1 MSTITHNTSDHSVT
15 FSLAELAK
23 LEEERM
29 RSEESQR
36 ARARE
41 QEARERREE
50 EARRTAAE
58 ATRLATEAE
67 TRAKRDRAML
77 EEKAR
82 IEARERAAVEV
93 ARIEAE
99 GKARLEAENAQ
110 RAHELAILRVRTE
123 KSRSRVQ
130 AALIAALGVVLCG
143 GSVAAY
149 SASTRLDS
157 MKVEVEQLRDG
168 QGTLT
173 RERDAAREAAFSTL
187 DRRYASLRMSPLI
200 KEAEEA
206 RAAAEAAKNAI
217 DVKAL
222 EASRLRAFSDALDA
236 LQMRLDSLEK
246 IASLDRRHADLTAW
260 AADRRRS
267 EATEATRAAATRAK
281 ATPDDSAVRAYEGA
295 LNQLHDALARSTSS
309 TSTGPLPPTDKP
321 GRKCTDPNDPLCGLD
336 GRSL

>member
-1 MSTITHNTSDHSVT
+1 MSTITQNTSDNSVT

-29 RSEESQR
+29 RHDEMVR

-50 EARRTAAE
+50 EARRAAAE
-58 ATRLATEAE
+58 ATRLAAEAE
-67 TRAKRDRAML
+67 ARAKRERAEL

-99 GKARLEAENAQ
+99 GRARIEAENAQ

-130 AALIAALGVVLCG
+130 TALMAALGLVLCG
-143 GSVAAY
+143 SLGAY
-149 SASTRLDS
+149 SVSQRVDS
-157 MKVEVEQLRDG
+157 LKIEAEQLRDG
-168 QGTLT
+168 QTALT

-187 DRRYASLRMSPLI
+187 DRRYASLRMSAFI
-200 KEAEEA
+200 KEAEGA
-206 RAAAEAAKNAI
+206 RAAAESAKNAI

-222 EASRLRAFSDALDA
+222 ETTRLRAFSDALDA
-236 LQMRLDSLEK
+236 LQTRLDSLEK

-267 EATEATRAAATRAK
+267 DATEATRAAAARAK
-281 ATPDDSAVRAYEGA
+281 AMPDDSAVRAYEGA
-295 LNQLHDALARSTSS
+295 LNQLHDALARSTSPAGS
-309 TSTGPLPPTDKP
+309 RPPTEKTGP
-321 GRKCTDPNDPLCGLD
+321 KCTDPNDPLCGFD

>member
-1 MSTITHNTSDHSVT
+1 MSTITPNTSDNSVT

-29 RSEESQR
+29 RHDEMQR

-50 EARRTAAE
+50 EARRAAAE
-58 ATRLATEAE
+58 ATRLAAEAE
-67 TRAKRDRAML
+67 ARAKRERAEL

-99 GKARLEAENAQ
+99 GRARLEAENAQ

-130 AALIAALGVVLCG
+130 TALIAALGLVLCG
-143 GSVAAY
+143 GSLAGY
-149 SASTRLDS
+149 SVSQRVDS
-157 MKVEVEQLRDG
+157 LKLEAEQLRDG
-168 QGTLT
+168 QATLT

-187 DRRYASLRMSPLI
+187 DRRYASLRMSPFI

-217 DVKAL
+217 DVKSL
-222 EASRLRAFSDALDA
+222 ETARLRAFSDALDA
-236 LQMRLDSLEK
+236 LQTRLDSLEK

-260 AADRRRS
+260 AAERRRS
-267 EATEATRAAATRAK
+267 DATEATRSAAARAK
-281 ATPDDSAVRAYEGA
+281 AMPDDSAVRAYEGA
-295 LNQLHDALARSTSS
+295 LNQLRDALARSTSS
-309 TSTGPLPPTDKP
+309 TGTGSQPPSNKT
-321 GRKCTDPNDPLCGLD
+321 GGKCTDPNDPLCGFD